1 MGWTEENGDILNQV
15 TLHVG
20 HGDTEKKGRT
30 DISLHPYGANN
41 KKAKVVIE
49 EKYWMKN
56 EAEIA
61 ETFDQGIS
69 YAKLQE
75 ATVCV
80 LCDKSQIIVYP
91 KQKDGFQ
98 IEKNIVFYWDEMSNP
113 DKFNALKKLLS

>member
-1 MGWTEENGDILNQV
+1 MGWTEEQGDILNQV
-15 TLHVG
+15 TLHLG
-20 HGDTEKKGRT
+20 RGNAEKKGRT
-30 DISLHPYGANN
+30 DISLHPYGENM

-61 ETFDQGIS
+61 ETFDQGVS

-75 ATVCV
+75 ASVCV
-80 LCDKSQIIVYP
+80 LCDKCQIIVYP
-91 KQKDGFQ
+91 KQKDGFN

-113 DKFNALKKLLS
+113 DKFNELKKLLS